1 MDQSPFCSTVF
12 LWALPQLHSE
22 SFLCHLTSCIC
33 VASMKIDSLGNFK
46 PSKAT
51 NVMVLRLEAKLSVIL
66 EKYDHPSGR
75 STPLFVHPFFP
86 LTNNSSDPPEMPQKK
101 LQNAEQVGF
110 SARLRPFHTE
120 RRRTQPRW
128 AFRRRPLSALRE
140 LGPRQR
146 IKHMPYNC
154 SGNVCN

>member
-86 LTNNSSDPPEMPQKK
+86 LTNNSSDPPEMPQKSYK
-101 LQNAEQVGF
+101 MQN
-110 SARLRPFHTE
+110 RLVSPLGSGRSI
-120 RRRTQPRW
+120 PRDEELSC
-128 AFRRRPLSALRE
+128 AGLSAGDRCQHFE
-140 LGPRQR
+140 NSDHG
-146 IKHMPYNC
+146 K
-154 SGNVCN
+154 G